1 MNFQLVVTRS
11 EIDMEDIKVEFQRKY
26 SKTLKS
32 FIQGDTSG
40 GKITKKKLKF
50 IQKLMKYIFFNRRL
64 QKSFICIVR

>member
-26 SKTLKS
+26 NKTLKS

-40 GKITKKKLKF
+40 GKITKKKIK
-50 IQKLMKYIFFNRRL
+50 IYSKINEIYFF
-64 QKSFICIVR
+64 

>member
-26 SKTLKS
+26 NKTLKS

-40 GKITKKKLKF
+40 GKITKKIKF
-50 IQKLMKYIFFNRRL
+50 IQKVMKYIFFNRRL

>member
-40 GKITKKKLKF
+40 GKITKK
-50 IQKLMKYIFFNRRL
+50 I
-64 QKSFICIVR
+64 

>member
-40 GKITKKKLKF
+40 GKITKKIKIYSK
-50 IQKLMKYIFFNRRL
+50 INEIYFF
-64 QKSFICIVR
+64 